1 MDEFF
6 RQTIAQIKEE
16 LTKKLENNNEEDEDI
31 GDFSDEDDDDDYDEN
46 EDEDEFDED
55 DIENQRFASTAADE
69 GELAAAARART
80 AAQHSFR
87 NNRNQ
92 IYQQLLAP
100 PPKTAAGES
109 AVSGTWRQ
117 AATKWLVLFGC
128 VLNMSIVEGLCY
140 NYVNI
145 QSLVTAKFVTVKASR
160 SHRLAGWP
168 EPLMAVLPT
177 ACLVGLFLL
186 MTPLSVF
193 MAKTQGSRTVS
204 VFGSVLSAMSLL
216 VCSFQE
222 NIYGFILTY
231 GIITGK

>member
-31 GDFSDEDDDDDYDEN
+31 GDFSDEEDEDDFDED

-55 DIENQRFASTAADE
+55 DIENQRFVSGAAGE
-69 GELAAAARART
+69 GELAAAAEART

-87 NNRNQ
+87 NNRNH

-100 PPKTAAGES
+100 PPKTVAAES
-109 AVSGTWRQ
+109 AVPGAWRQ

-145 QSLVTAKFVTVKASR
+145 QSLVSAKFANAKS
-160 SHRLAGWP
+160 SGWP

-177 ACLVGLFLL
+177 AFLAGLFLL

-193 MAKTQGSRTVS
+193 MAKTQGSRTAS